1 MFGFG
6 KSKEQIEETAVLDA
20 LKHVRDPELNR
31 DLVALEAIQDLKIS
45 GTKISFT
52 LTLATP
58 AHPAKESIEALCR
71 EALTQIGASKISIAI
86 AASVRAAATG
96 KQQIPGVANLIAV
109 ASGKGGVGKST
120 VSMNLALALRDR
132 GARVGFLDCDIYG
145 PSLPSMTGVFGKPKS
160 MPDNTIVPHQ
170 IFEMPMMSM
179 GFLLEPGQAA
189 SWRGPMLHKVI
200 QQFLYRVAWPE
211 LDYLVLDLPPG
222 TGDVQLSLTQS
233 APLAGGVVVTT
244 PQQAAVEDARKG
256 IAMFNQVKVPV
267 LGIVENMSVYTCR
280 KCGKEHH
287 IFQQGGGDMLAQEYD
302 APLLTRLPLDP
313 ALAHGHGEGR
323 PLLARAKKSPA
334 IANFLDLADRVAITL
349 AKVEPRHEAE
359 HREGWAQPSAGAMEV

>member
-1 MFGFG
+1 VFGFG
-6 KSKEQIEETAVLDA
+6 KSKENLSGEAVLEA
-20 LKHVRDPELNR
+20 LKRVRDPELDR
-31 DLVALEAIQDLKIS
+31 DLIELDAVQNLKVS
-45 GTKISFT
+45 GTKVSFT

-58 AHPAKESIEALCR
+58 AHPAKAAIESMCR
-71 EALTQIGASKISIAI
+71 EVLQELGASKITLQVEARVKP
-86 AASVRAAATG
+86 AASG
-96 KQQIPGVANLIAV
+96 KQEIPGVANLLAV

-120 VSMNLALALRDR
+120 VSLNLALALRDR

-189 SWRGPMLHKVI
+189 NWRGPMLHKII
-200 QQFLYRVAWPE
+200 QQFLFRVAWPE

-244 PQQAAVEDARKG
+244 PQDAALEDARKG
-256 IAMFNQVKVPV
+256 IEMFRQVHVPV
-267 LGIVENMSVYTCR
+267 LGLVENMAEYTCR
-280 KCGKEHH
+280 KCGKVHH
-287 IFQQGGGDMLAQEYD
+287 IFQQGGGEKMAKEYD
-302 APLLTRLPLDP
+302 VPVLTRLPLDP

-323 PLLARAKKSPA
+323 PLLARAKKEPA
-334 IANFLDLADRVAITL
+334 AARFLDLADQVGITL
-349 AKVEPRHEAE
+349 AKMEPRKDRE
-359 HREGWAQPSAGAMEV
+359 HREGWHTPDAGAMEV

>member
-6 KSKEQIEETAVLDA
+6 KNKEQLSEAAVTAA
-20 LKHVRDPELNR
+20 LRKVRDPELNR
-31 DLVALEAIQDLKIS
+31 DLIDLDAIEDLNIS
-45 GTKISFT
+45 GSKVSFT
-52 LTLATP
+52 LVLATP
-58 AHPAKESIEALCR
+58 AHPAKAAIESLCR
-71 EALTQIGASKISIAI
+71 ETLASLGASKVTLKMKSR
-86 AASVRAAATG
+86 VRPAATG
-96 KQQIPGVANLIAV
+96 KQQVPGVANLVAV

-132 GARVGFLDCDIYG
+132 GAKVGFLDCDIYG

-170 IFEMPMMSM
+170 IFDMPMMSM

-233 APLAGGVVVTT
+233 APLAGGLVVTT
-244 PQQAAVEDARKG
+244 PQDAALEDARKG
-256 IAMFNQVKVPV
+256 IEMFRQVKVPV
-267 LGIVENMSVYTCR
+267 LGMVENMAEYTCR
-280 KCGKEHH
+280 KCGKVHH
-287 IFQQGGGDMLAQEYD
+287 IFQQGGGEKLAQEYQV
-302 APLLTRLPLDP
+302 PLLTRLPLDP

-323 PLLARAKKSPA
+323 PLLARAKKEPVVA
-334 IANFLDLADRVAITL
+334 RFLDLADQVAITL
-349 AKVEPRHEAE
+349 AKTEPRHEE
-359 HREGWAQPSAGAMEV
+359 TQPQGWAVPGAGAMEV